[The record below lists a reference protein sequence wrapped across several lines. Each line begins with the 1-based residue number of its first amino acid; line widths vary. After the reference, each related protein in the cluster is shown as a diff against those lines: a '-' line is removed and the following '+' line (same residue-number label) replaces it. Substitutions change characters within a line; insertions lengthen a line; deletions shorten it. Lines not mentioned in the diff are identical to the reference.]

1 MGVSGFAISVLSL
14 CFSNTSNNIVVNNY
28 TYSDNKTTNNKL
40 INNQSLNSNKNI
52 VEIKKINHKNEY
64 YFKNLQTSLLLSNEY
79 DLITDY

>member
-1 MGVSGFAISVLSL
+1 MGFSGFAISVLSL

-28 TYSDNKTTNNKL
+28 TYSDNKATNNKL
-40 INNQSLNSNKNI
+40 IDNNQKI
-52 VEIKKINHKNEY
+52 VEIKKINHKDKY

>member
-1 MGVSGFAISVLSL
+1 MGFSGFGISVLSL

-40 INNQSLNSNKNI
+40 INNQSLNINKNI
-52 VEIKKINHKNEY
+52 VVIKKINHKNEY